1 MKFWL
6 GIFGLVF
13 VALVVVSVF
22 LVPTSP
28 GTNATAAKV
37 IAYYHNHKTALQV
50 TSYLIEVAIF
60 VGLFFFW
67 YLRDFVAAA
76 AGKALATIG
85 FAGAVVFAVS
95 GALSAGLTWA
105 GTDAVGHMSGSVMQG
120 LNVLENDLVF
130 PLTGAGTAVFLFA
143 TGLAILRAR
152 VVLPVWLGW
161 LAIVASVAA
170 LVVPWIG
177 LIEIGVWLILTSI
190 AILVCANRTVAPAA
204 T

>member
-1 MKFWL
+1 MD
-6 GIFGLVF
+6 G
-13 VALVVVSVF
+13 
-22 LVPTSP
+22 
-28 GTNATAAKV
+28 
-37 IAYYHNHKTALQV
+37 
-50 TSYLIEVAIF
+50 
-60 VGLFFFW
+60 
-67 YLRDFVAAA
+67 
-76 AGKALATIG
+76 
-85 FAGAVVFAVS
+85 AGAWRGVVGVSAISVSAV
-95 GALSAGLTWA
+95 
-105 GTDAVGHMSGSVMQG
+105 
-120 LNVLENDLVF
+120 LVF

-190 AILVCANRTVAPAA
+190 AHSSCACTGRVAPAA